1 MVGNAFMYKDP
12 DTKTVQKLTVNE
24 ITGTNCWFNDNN
36 GVKKN
41 IDCDKLK
48 ENSVNPKQALANLKV
63 LNLGFD
69 TKDGYVQ
76 PFNNK
81 DTYFKNGEYLPG
93 FMYPRTNGGSKRIK
107 RRKTQKRRRR

>member
-1 MVGNAFMYKDP
+1 MYKDP
-12 DTKTVQKLTVNE
+12 DTNTVQKLTVNE

-69 TKDGYVQ
+69 TKDGYVED
-76 PFNNK
+76 FNNK
-81 DTYFKNGEYLPG
+81 DTYFKNGEYIPG
-93 FMYPRTNGGSKRIK
+93 FMYPRKNGGSKRIK